1 MQDSGSVGYPP
12 FNQPLSAGSRSASGV
27 VCGACCVFFVE
38 APETNLNVVRS
49 IRLRI
54 LSPFDRRIFSNWAGP
69 MNTEVVDVADI
80 LLGRTRRHL
89 FARGVAEFLDF
100 LVLVLPLAVFVP
112 TDPEKLTFAL
122 LGLMLLYFT
131 ATESVFGF
139 TLGKLACGLRV
150 IGADGRSPTGFRSFV
165 RNLLRPFEAFG
176 LLGIILVICTKRG
189 QRLGDLAAE
198 TFVVR
203 PNELEEL
210 SSLQRT
216 LTEAGSSG
224 SQQIVSLSPEALEL
238 ARRGIASS
246 TRPSQTCLLVAE
258 CSDAP
263 RTLTIQYD
271 LLELD
276 DTMQQWTADGITI
289 SVPKNITERYGPL
302 TVEVADGKLVVAPV
316 AA

>member
-1 MQDSGSVGYPP
+1 MDT
-12 FNQPLSAGSRSASGV
+12 
-27 VCGACCVFFVE
+27 E
-38 APETNLNVVRS
+38 A
-49 IRLRI
+49 
-54 LSPFDRRIFSNWAGP
+54 
-69 MNTEVVDVADI
+69 VDAADI
-80 LLGRTRRHL
+80 LLGRTRRHI
-89 FARGVAEFLDF
+89 FARGVAEFVDVACLTLAFAATGLGDMNLN
-100 LVLVLPLAVFVP
+100 LVAAFGG
-112 TDPEKLTFAL
+112 AL
-122 LGLMLLYFT
+122 LLYFT
-131 ATESVFGF
+131 AMESLFGF

-150 IGADGRSPTGFRSFV
+150 IGVDGRSPTGFRSFV

-224 SQQIVSLSPEALEL
+224 TQLIVSLSPEAQEV

-246 TRPSQTCLLVAE
+246 TRPSHTCLLVAE
-258 CSDAP
+258 SP
-263 RTLTIQYD
+263 GGPHTLTIQYD

-289 SVPKNITERYGPL
+289 SVPKSITERYGPL
-302 TVEVADGKLVVAPV
+302 TVEVADGKLVVAPI